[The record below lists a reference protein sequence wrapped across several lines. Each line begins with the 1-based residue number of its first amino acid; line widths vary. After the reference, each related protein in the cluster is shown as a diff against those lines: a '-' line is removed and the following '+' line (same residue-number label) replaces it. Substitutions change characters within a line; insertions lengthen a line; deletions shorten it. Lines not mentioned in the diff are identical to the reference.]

1 MKAASGPKPD
11 VRPSGNRGPWSGRA
25 WCQARKEDMDNEQ
38 DEYEENE
45 GCGVCEHNSAIRW
58 WIAAI
63 GLGLWACVGALG
75 AIAWGV
81 LR

>member
-1 MKAASGPKPD
+1 
-11 VRPSGNRGPWSGRA
+11 
-25 WCQARKEDMDNEQ
+25 MDNEQ
-38 DEYEENE
+38 EEIEELEE

-58 WIAAI
+58 WIAAM
-63 GLGLWACVGALG
+63 GLAAWAIVGALG

>member
-1 MKAASGPKPD
+1 
-11 VRPSGNRGPWSGRA
+11 
-25 WCQARKEDMDNEQ
+25 MDNEQ
-38 DEYEENE
+38 DEYEEVD
-45 GCGVCEHNSAIRW
+45 CGVCEHNSAIRW

>member
-1 MKAASGPKPD
+1 
-11 VRPSGNRGPWSGRA
+11 
-25 WCQARKEDMDNEQ
+25 MDNEQ

-58 WIAAI
+58 WIAAM
-63 GLGLWACVGALG
+63 GLAAWAMVGALG

>member
-1 MKAASGPKPD
+1 MGRGQAGHGAGP
-11 VRPSGNRGPWSGRA
+11 
-25 WCQARKEDMDNEQ
+25 RKGDMDNREQ

-45 GCGVCEHNSAIRW
+45 GCGVCKHNSAIRW
-58 WIAAI
+58 WIAAM
-63 GLGLWACVGALG
+63 GLAAWAMVGALG